1 MHRRPGGL
9 DAAAPFL
16 SDSQGVQSR
25 SCTTMPSAPVQSL
38 HNEAG
43 LKAAVMQRV
52 SAKLSSLQ
60 PVESLLQL
68 YLHLPCPSARD
79 TGQRLRATAWNASSN
94 KPSER
99 LCSAKLAFLFTC
111 SALLSVARRA
121 PSNRNLRV
129 HNRHIPY
136 HLRAHAP
143 RTCAG
148 AGGANALDIA
158 DLDALLLAVGVE
170 DLRF

>member
-1 MHRRPGGL
+1 
-9 DAAAPFL
+9 
-16 SDSQGVQSR
+16 
-25 SCTTMPSAPVQSL
+25 MPSAPVQSL

-94 KPSER
+94 KPSEH
-99 LCSAKLAFLFTC
+99 LCSAKFALLFTC
-111 SALLSVARRA
+111 SALLSVARRT
-121 PSNRNLRV
+121 PSNTNLRV
-129 HNRHIPY
+129 HRHIPY
-136 HLRAHAP
+136 HLSAHAL

-148 AGGANALDIA
+148 AGGAKSTWHC
-158 DLDALLLAVGVE
+158 
-170 DLRF
+170 